1 MKNLIAV
8 VFVAAILSAASYANL
23 DAPKE
28 GGEAVPG
35 KAEISIPGVDQK
47 GKGVIGKF
55 EVEVLPG
62 DGKILTNIDHLLFFV
77 DTQYSMQ
84 TARSV
89 AANFTGLDL
98 SGYNLIYD
106 IKSGGGNATQV
117 IEGPSAGASMTI
129 ATIAALKNFSLDG
142 DVMITG
148 TINKDGT
155 IGKIGGIPSKAKAA
169 KLAGAKVLLV
179 PEGQGIGKA
188 YKVESKC
195 EDVRRFKVCRTS
207 YVSEATIGS
216 TEDGIILKE
225 VGNVTEALK
234 YFVPQ

>member
-1 MKNLIAV
+1 MRNLTV
-8 VFVAAILSAASYANL
+8 VVLVAAILSAASYLNV
-23 DAPKE
+23 DAPRE
-28 GGEAVPG
+28 MSEAAPG
-35 KAEISIPGVDQK
+35 KAEIFVPGVDQK

-89 AANFTGLDL
+89 AANLTGLDL
-98 SGYNLIYD
+98 SGYNLVYD
-106 IKSGGGNATQV
+106 ITSGNGNATQV
-117 IEGPSAGASMTI
+117 IEGPSAGASITI
-129 ATIAALKNFSLDG
+129 ATIAALQNMSLSG

-148 TINKDGT
+148 AINRDGT
-155 IGKIGGIPSKAKAA
+155 IGKIGGIESKAKAA

-179 PEGQGIGKA
+179 PEGQGIGEM
-188 YKVESKC
+188 YKVESGC
-195 EDVRRFKVCRTS
+195 EDVKRFKVCRTS

-216 TEDGIILKE
+216 TEDGIIIKE